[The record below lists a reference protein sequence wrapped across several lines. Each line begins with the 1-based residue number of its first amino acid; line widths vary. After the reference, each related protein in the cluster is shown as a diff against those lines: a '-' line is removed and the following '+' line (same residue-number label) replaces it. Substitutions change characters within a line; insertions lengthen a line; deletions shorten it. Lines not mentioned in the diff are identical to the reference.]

1 MKIVQFEDF
10 FHPHAGYNINIFSK
24 YMAKMGHDVV
34 ILTSEIEKS
43 PQYLKTFFDCSDI
56 EKKDREYEIEN
67 GVNIERLKT
76 HFFYSGRSI
85 VSLSIFKKIRSLT
98 PDIVYIH
105 GNDTYVGILSTIF
118 HRLIGVPIIYDS
130 SMVEMASTNKFNWLF
145 RSFYRYF
152 VAPTFKKQNFKVIRT
167 QDDNYVTKHLGIS
180 LLQAPY
186 ISLGVDTDKFS
197 PSLKP
202 VSLMEQ
208 LHISN
213 DEFVVVYAG
222 KIDISKG
229 AELLISVLEHEIN
242 VTRNIV
248 YLIIG
253 NPNPEIQEKFAETI
267 SESKNKIIHLP
278 TVSYSELN
286 QYYQVSNVAIF
297 PRQISLSFFNAQ
309 ACGLPVIAESNN
321 VNVERL
327 SHGNGYVFEYGDPND
342 LLNKILDISKLDRSS
357 YNLMSNRSVE
367 YVKSHYDYNNLIIK
381 YIDLFE
387 NEITNYGS

>member
-229 AELLISVLEHEIN
+229 AELLISLLEHEIN

-342 LLNKILDISKLDRSS
+342 LLNKILDVSKLDRSS

>member
-10 FHPHAGYNINIFSK
+10 FHPNAGYNINIFSK

-67 GVNIERLKT
+67 GVRIERLKT

-85 VSLSIFKKIRSLT
+85 VSFSIFKKIRLLK

-105 GNDTYVGILSTIF
+105 GNDTYFGILSTIF
-118 HRLIGVPIIYDS
+118 HRLIRVPIIYDS
-130 SMVEMASTNKFNWLF
+130 SMVEMASTNKLNWLF
-145 RSFYRYF
+145 RFLYRYF
-152 VAPTFKKQNFKVIRT
+152 VAPTFRKHNFKVIRT

-186 ISLGVDTDKFS
+186 ISLGVDTDRFS

-202 VSLMEQ
+202 VSLMEK
-208 LHISN
+208 LNIAY

-229 AELLISVLEHEIN
+229 AELLISLLQYEIK
-242 VTRNIV
+242 VTKNIV

-253 NPNPEIQEKFAETI
+253 NPNIEIQEKFAETI
-267 SESKNKIIHLP
+267 SDSKTKIIHLP

-286 QYYQVSNVAIF
+286 QYYQISNVAIF

-321 VNVERL
+321 INDERL
-327 SHGNGYVFEYGDPND
+327 SHGNGYVFEYGNPYD
-342 LLNKILDISKLDRSS
+342 LLNKILDISKLDKSS
-357 YNLMSNRSVE
+357 YSLMSNRSVE
-367 YVKSHYDYNNLIIK
+367 YVKSHYDYNDLIIK
-381 YIDLFE
+381 YINLFE
-387 NEITNYGS
+387 NEIINYSS